1 MPLYMN
7 ARCKQIINLLLTRS
21 EYISM
26 NQLAQALGVS
36 RRTVYYDLEKINLW
50 LKQAQMPELEI
61 VREKGVF
68 ISHSRRKKIQ
78 RLLETDTQEQIYI
91 FSPEERVK
99 CIICQVIYSPEPV
112 YLEQLTDCLEVSRN
126 TVFTDLKEVTR
137 TLKQYGLSLEYQP
150 KTGYYLSGDQ
160 VRIRALFCLYFN
172 ELRSLFTSG
181 AVKFF
186 QMEQIQ
192 GYLETLEQIQAELGI
207 DYVEGVLLSLAALV
221 PLSYRD
227 GPELVIT
234 GLKEAE
240 IKRTREFALI
250 GKHFPDLPESE
261 QLYLTLHLLGSRVNI
276 VPDEFFEGPSR
287 EYVYDLTKTLIA
299 EFERVACIVFDNRD
313 ELERALFVHLNTS
326 LYRYQY
332 GIQIGNLLGDDIM
345 HEYPELFAITKITA
359 KHLEEDFGVPLPDSE
374 VAYLAMHFGGFLK
387 ISGQENNRLR
397 ILIVCVNGISTG
409 NMLKR
414 EVQKLLPFAEIV
426 GVVSAVKL
434 VNAQDICDLII
445 STVRLNSVIPVITV
459 HPILTEFD
467 RQTILSHR
475 LVAPKNVEVQRDNL
489 FRVVKKYVRPSD
501 YDSLLQDLTAY
512 IQGGIQPEAE
522 EEPENGLLSV
532 LDISRVRFCDQRCTW
547 KQSIRLAGQC
557 LLDCNS
563 IQRRYLDA
571 IIDQLQH
578 YGPYMFLNND
588 VILAHARPEDGVN
601 CLDLS
606 LTVFREPVVFSEY
619 RRAKLV
625 LVLAA
630 EDQEKHLK
638 ILQDLLTLLSQP
650 DAADQLAA
658 CENATELLQQVS
670 RLLAA
675 AESEEEETP

>member
-1 MPLYMN
+1 T
-7 ARCKQIINLLLTRS
+7 QS

-26 NQLAQALGVS
+26 NQLAQALNVS

-50 LKQAQMPELEI
+50 LKQAQLPELEI

-91 FSPEERVK
+91 FSPTERVK

-181 AVKFF
+181 AMKFF

-221 PLSYRD
+221 PLSYRN

-234 GLKEAE
+234 GLKQAE
-240 IKRTREFALI
+240 IRKTREFALI
-250 GKHFPDLPESE
+250 GQHFPDLPENE

-287 EYVYDLTKTLIA
+287 EHVYDLTKTLIA

-359 KHLEEDFGVPLPDSE
+359 KHLEEDFGVPIPDSE

-467 RQTILSHR
+467 RRTILSHR

-489 FRVVKKYVRPSD
+489 FRVVKKYVNPSD
-501 YDSLLQDLTAY
+501 YDSLLRDLTAY
-512 IQGGIQPEAE
+512 IQGGMQPEE
-522 EEPENGLLSV
+522 PDEPENGLLSV
-532 LDISRVRFCDQRCTW
+532 LDISRIRFCDQRCTW
-547 KQSIRLAGQC
+547 KQSIRIAGQC

-638 ILQDLLTLLSQP
+638 ILQDLLTLLCQP
-650 DAADQLAA
+650 GAADQLAA
-658 CENATELLQQVS
+658 CETPTELLQQVS

-675 AESEEEETP
+675 AEAEEAETS